1 MKNQQPS
8 QHAQFYG
15 LSIVERQELVGEVI
29 NFGKSDCLIVEL
41 DEFST
46 RMFYD
51 DPICMV
57 DVMQYEYPPGTQ
69 MLSVHAIS
77 CDDAGFSA
85 EFKPDININFSTL
98 REKIQTWANRTNC
111 RYINLHALED
121 YCRYLG
127 AVRTDWY

>member
-29 NFGKSDCLIVEL
+29 NFGKTDSLVVEL

-46 RMFYD
+46 QVFYD
-51 DPICMV
+51 DPICML
-57 DVMQYEYPPGTQ
+57 DVMQYESEGSR
-69 MLSVHAIS
+69 MLSVNAIS
-77 CDDAGFSA
+77 CDDPGFSA
-85 EFKPDININFSTL
+85 QFKPDININFSKLT
-98 REKIQTWANRTNC
+98 EMIHAWAKRTNC

-121 YCRYLG
+121 YCLYLG
-127 AVRTDWY
+127 AIRTNFY